1 MTMMP
6 VPSPDDGRSDL
17 TAKQSEVTVPGA
29 ESSAY
34 QVALPVFEGPLAL
47 LLHLIERQEL
57 DITQVSLAQ
66 VTNQYLEYLSQVSER
81 NPDHLAD
88 FLVVAAKLL
97 LIKSRVLLPQPA
109 AAPPS
114 EEAESDIGEDLIRQ
128 LIVYKQFKQ
137 AAGWL
142 GEMESS
148 GRQSYIRLAGTPVLE
163 RVADLSDVTL
173 SDLLAVVRR
182 VLAAQEST
190 PSVNGVVTP
199 SAITIADQMDLIER
213 ETRHGRSLSF
223 RRLLE
228 RTSNR
233 LEIIVTLLAVLEM
246 IKRLKVTVRQD
257 RLFGDI
263 EILRCNQAQPASPST
278 APNASNA
285 RSNGSA

>member
-1 MTMMP
+1 MTM
-6 VPSPDDGRSDL
+6 
-17 TAKQSEVTVPGA
+17 PGA
-29 ESSAY
+29 ESPTY

-97 LIKSRVLLPQPA
+97 LIKSRVLLPQPPA
-109 AAPPS
+109 TLAV
-114 EEAESDIGEDLIRQ
+114 EEAEPDIGEDLIRQ

-142 GEMESS
+142 GEMEAS
-148 GRQSYIRLAGTPVLE
+148 GQQSYIRLAGTPVLE

-173 SDLLAVVRR
+173 DDLLAVVQR
-182 VLAAQEST
+182 VLAAQEAM

-199 SAITIADQMDLIER
+199 AAITIADQMELIER
-213 ETRHGRSLSF
+213 ETRHGRSVSF
-223 RRLLE
+223 RQLLE
-228 RTSNR
+228 RTTNR

-246 IKRLKVTVRQD
+246 IKRLRVTVRQD

-263 EILRCNQAQPASPST
+263 EILRCSQTQPATPSA
-278 APNASNA
+278 APSASNA

>member
-1 MTMMP
+1 M
-6 VPSPDDGRSDL
+6 
-17 TAKQSEVTVPGA
+17 PGA
-29 ESSAY
+29 ELPTY

-81 NPDHLAD
+81 DPDHLAD

-97 LIKSRVLLPQPA
+97 LIKSRVLLPQPP
-109 AAPPS
+109 AAPAP
-114 EEAESDIGEDLIRQ
+114 EEAEADIGEDLIRQ

-137 AAGWL
+137 AAAWL
-142 GEMESS
+142 GEVESG

-163 RVADLSDVTL
+163 RVTDLSEVTL
-173 SDLLAVVRR
+173 DDLLAVVHR
-182 VLAAQEST
+182 VLATQAEM

-199 SAITIADQMDLIER
+199 ATITIADQMELNAR
-213 ETRHGRSLSF
+213 ETDHGRSVSF

-233 LEIIVTLLAVLEM
+233 VEIIVTLLAVLEM
-246 IKRLKVTVRQD
+246 IKRLQIIVRQD
-257 RLFGDI
+257 RLFGEI
-263 EILRCNQAQPASPST
+263 EILRCSQPQPARPDT

>member
-1 MTMMP
+1 M
-6 VPSPDDGRSDL
+6 
-17 TAKQSEVTVPGA
+17 TVPGA
-29 ESSAY
+29 EAAGY

-81 NPDHLAD
+81 DPDHLAD

-97 LIKSRVLLPQPA
+97 LIKSRVLLPQPTVA
-109 AAPPS
+109 LAPA
-114 EEAESDIGEDLIRQ
+114 EAEEDIGEDLVRQ
-128 LIVYKQFKQ
+128 LIIYKQFKK

-142 GEMESS
+142 GDLEAT
-148 GRQSYIRLAGTPVLE
+148 GRQSYIRLAGTPNLE
-163 RVADLSDVTL
+163 RVTDLSDVTL
-173 SDLLAVVRR
+173 DDLLAVVRR
-182 VLAAQEST
+182 VLAAQEEMA
-190 PSVNGVVTP
+190 SVNGVVTP
-199 SAITIADQMDLIER
+199 ATITIADQMELIER
-213 ETRHGRSLSF
+213 ETRHGRSVSF

-246 IKRLKVTVRQD
+246 IKQLRVIVRQD
-257 RLFGDI
+257 RLFGEI
-263 EILRCNQAQPASPST
+263 EILRRSQIQAARPNT

-285 RSNGSA
+285 RSQGSA

>member
-1 MTMMP
+1 M
-6 VPSPDDGRSDL
+6 
-17 TAKQSEVTVPGA
+17 TVPGA
-29 ESSAY
+29 ESAAY

-97 LIKSRVLLPQPA
+97 LIKSRVLLPQPPQA
-109 AAPPS
+109 LAL
-114 EEAESDIGEDLIRQ
+114 EEGEPDIGEDLIRQ

-142 GEMESS
+142 GELEA
-148 GRQSYIRLAGTPVLE
+148 GGQQSYIRLAGTPVLE
-163 RVADLSDVTL
+163 RVTDLSDVTL
-173 SDLLAVVRR
+173 DDLLTVVHR
-182 VLAAQEST
+182 VLAAQESM

-199 SAITIADQMDLIER
+199 TAITIADQMELIER
-213 ETRHGRSLSF
+213 ETVHGRSVSF

-228 RTSNR
+228 RTTNR

-246 IKRLKVTVRQD
+246 IKRLRIIVRQD
-257 RLFGDI
+257 RTFGDI
-263 EILRCNQAQPASPST
+263 QILRSSRAQTPTPST
-278 APNASNA
+278 APNASNT
-285 RSNGSA
+285 RSHGSA

>member
-6 VPSPDDGRSDL
+6 DLSPDSGEAELAAKRS
-17 TAKQSEVTVPGA
+17 EMTVPDT
-29 ESSAY
+29 ESLAY

-109 AAPPS
+109 AAPPL
-114 EEAESDIGEDLIRQ
+114 EEAEPDIGEDLIRQ

-142 GEMESS
+142 GELENS
-148 GRQSYIRLAGTPVLE
+148 GRQSYIRLAGIPDLE
-163 RVADLSDVTL
+163 RVADLNDVTL
-173 SDLLAVVRR
+173 NDLLAVVRR
-182 VLAAQEST
+182 VLAAQESI

-213 ETRHGRSLSF
+213 ETRHGRSVSF

-228 RTSNR
+228 QTANR

-263 EILRCNQAQPASPST
+263 EILRCKQIQPASPSA

-285 RSNGSA
+285 RSSGSA

>member
-6 VPSPDDGRSDL
+6 DLSPDSGEAELAAKRS
-17 TAKQSEVTVPGA
+17 EMTVPDT
-29 ESSAY
+29 ESLAY

-109 AAPPS
+109 AAPPL
-114 EEAESDIGEDLIRQ
+114 EEAEPDIGEDLIRQ

-142 GEMESS
+142 GELENS
-148 GRQSYIRLAGTPVLE
+148 GRQSYIRLAGIPDLE

-173 SDLLAVVRR
+173 NDLLAVVRR
-182 VLAAQEST
+182 VLAAQESI

-213 ETRHGRSLSF
+213 ETRHGRSVSF

-228 RTSNR
+228 QTANR

-263 EILRCNQAQPASPST
+263 EILRCKQIQPASPSA

-285 RSNGSA
+285 RSSGSA

>member
-6 VPSPDDGRSDL
+6 DPSPDGGEPEL
-17 TAKQSEVTVPGA
+17 AAKQSEMTVPGA
-29 ESSAY
+29 ESAAY

-109 AAPPS
+109 TAPPL
-114 EEAESDIGEDLIRQ
+114 EEAEPDIGEDLIRQ

-142 GEMESS
+142 GELENS
-148 GRQSYIRLAGTPVLE
+148 GRQSYIRLAGIPDLE

-173 SDLLAVVRR
+173 NDLLAVVRR
-182 VLAAQEST
+182 VLAAQESI

-213 ETRHGRSLSF
+213 ETRHGRSVSF

-228 RTSNR
+228 QTANR

-263 EILRCNQAQPASPST
+263 EILRCKQIQPASPSA

-285 RSNGSA
+285 RSSGSA

>member
-1 MTMMP
+1 M
-6 VPSPDDGRSDL
+6 
-17 TAKQSEVTVPGA
+17 TVPDT
-29 ESSAY
+29 ESLAY

-109 AAPPS
+109 AAPPL
-114 EEAESDIGEDLIRQ
+114 EEAEPDIGEDLIRQ

-142 GEMESS
+142 GELENS
-148 GRQSYIRLAGTPVLE
+148 GRQSYIRLAGIPDLE
-163 RVADLSDVTL
+163 RVADLNDVTL
-173 SDLLAVVRR
+173 NDLLAVVRR
-182 VLAAQEST
+182 VLAAQESI

-213 ETRHGRSLSF
+213 ETRHGRSVSF

-228 RTSNR
+228 QTANR

-263 EILRCNQAQPASPST
+263 EILRCKQIQPASPSA

-285 RSNGSA
+285 RSSGSA

>member
-1 MTMMP
+1 MTMT
-6 VPSPDDGRSDL
+6 VASPEGDVGE
-17 TAKQSEVTVPGA
+17 AKQAGVEPP
-29 ESSAY
+29 AY

-97 LIKSRVLLPQPA
+97 LIKSRVLLPQPPLSLA
-109 AAPPS
+109 T
-114 EEAESDIGEDLIRQ
+114 EEAEEDIGEDLIRQ

-142 GEMESS
+142 GELEAS

-163 RVADLSDVTL
+163 RVMDLSDVTL
-173 SDLLAVVRR
+173 DDLLAVVRR
-182 VLAAQEST
+182 VLAAQEEM
-190 PSVNGVVTP
+190 PSINGVVGP
-199 SAITIADQMDLIER
+199 AAVTIADQMELIDR
-213 ETRHGRSLSF
+213 ETRHGRSVSF

-246 IKRLKVTVRQD
+246 IKQLRVIVRQD
-257 RLFGDI
+257 GLFGEI
-263 EILRCNQAQPASPST
+263 EILRCNQTQPSSPNT

-285 RSNGSA
+285 RSQGSA

>member
-1 MTMMP
+1 MTMT
-6 VPSPDDGRSDL
+6 VASPEGDL
-17 TAKQSEVTVPGA
+17 GETKQAGTAVAGVEPP
-29 ESSAY
+29 AY

-57 DITQVSLAQ
+57 DITQVSLSQ

-81 NPDHLAD
+81 DPDHLAD

-97 LIKSRVLLPQPA
+97 LIKSRVLLPQPPLSLA
-109 AAPPS
+109 T
-114 EEAESDIGEDLIRQ
+114 EEAEEDIGEDLIRQ

-142 GEMESS
+142 GGLEAS

-163 RVADLSDVTL
+163 PVMDLSDVTL
-173 SDLLAVVRR
+173 DDLLAVVRR
-182 VLAAQEST
+182 VLAAQEEM
-190 PSVNGVVTP
+190 PSINGVVGP
-199 SAITIADQMDLIER
+199 AAVTIADQMELIDR
-213 ETRHGRSLSF
+213 ETRHGRSVSF
-223 RRLLE
+223 RHLLE

-246 IKRLKVTVRQD
+246 IKQLRVIVRQD
-257 RLFGDI
+257 GLFGEI
-263 EILRCNQAQPASPST
+263 EILRCNQTQPSSPNT

-285 RSNGSA
+285 RSQGSA

>member
-1 MTMMP
+1 MTMTTDP
-6 VPSPDDGRSDL
+6 AAERSVM
-17 TAKQSEVTVPGA
+17 TMPGA
-29 ESSAY
+29 ESPTY

-81 NPDHLAD
+81 DPNHLAD

-97 LIKSRVLLPQPA
+97 LIKSRVLLPQPPA
-109 AAPPS
+109 TVAS
-114 EEAESDIGEDLIRQ
+114 EEAEPDIGEDLIRQ

-142 GEMESS
+142 GEMENS
-148 GRQSYIRLAGTPVLE
+148 GRESYIRLAGTPDLE
-163 RVADLSDVTL
+163 RVTDLSDVTL
-173 SDLLAVVRR
+173 DDLLAVVQR
-182 VLAAQEST
+182 VLATQTEM
-190 PSVNGVVTP
+190 PSVDGVVAP
-199 SAITIADQMDLIER
+199 RSVTIADQMELIER
-213 ETRHGRSLSF
+213 ETDHGRSVSF

-228 RTSNR
+228 RTSSR

-246 IKRLKVTVRQD
+246 IKQLRVIVRQD
-257 RLFGDI
+257 RLFGEI
-263 EILRCNQAQPASPST
+263 EILRCSQAQPSNPNT
-278 APNASNA
+278 APSASQA